1 MKIYNVQY
9 IKGHLVDIESKKKIF
24 LKRGGSFYIH
34 GDNDQFEEKDELQYL
49 DKPLP
54 SNEKLASLRKE
65 YRDFYFE
72 KIYNA
77 ETEFVYRIGL
87 SKKSSEDK
95 VQEFLFNAIIKEDLY
110 LKSKNGVDW
119 SLCPCV
125 CQTTEC
131 LEGDVQLIESVSGS
145 SLSNLFGNVVTYYFP
160 LQRSTA
166 CNAFKTFFLNN
177 QNKNLTLN
185 DIKYGHAHSID
196 EFRRSIKEKY
206 SNTSLFNSIS

>member
-1 MKIYNVQY
+1 MKIYKVQY
-9 IKGHLVDIESKKKIF
+9 IKGHLVDIETNKKIF
-24 LKRGGSFYIH
+24 LKRGGSFCIQ
-34 GDNDQFEEKDELQYL
+34 GEDDQFEEKDELQYL

-54 SNEKLASLRKE
+54 SDEKIDSLRKE
-65 YRDFYFE
+65 FKGFHLE
-72 KIYNA
+72 KICKA

-95 VQEFLFNAIIKEDLY
+95 VPEFLFNAIVKEDLY
-110 LKSKNGVDW
+110 LKSKNGEDW

-166 CNAFKTFFLNN
+166 CNAFKTFFINN
-177 QNKNLTLN
+177 QNKDLTLN
-185 DIKYGHAHSID
+185 EVKYRHADSIEMYRQTAIIKYANAD
-196 EFRRSIKEKY
+196 
-206 SNTSLFNSIS
+206 LFNSIS

>member
-34 GDNDQFEEKDELQYL
+34 GDDDQFEEKDELQYL
-49 DKPLP
+49 EKPLP
-54 SNEKLASLRKE
+54 SKEKKESLKKE
-65 YRDFYFE
+65 FKGYHLE
-72 KIYNA
+72 KVSCA
-77 ETEFVYRIGL
+77 EKEFVYRIGL

-95 VQEFLFNAIIKEDLY
+95 VSEFLFNAIIKEDLY
-110 LKSKNGVDW
+110 LKSKNGEDW

-125 CQTTEC
+125 CQTTDC
-131 LEGDVQLIESVSGS
+131 FEGDVQLIETVSGS
-145 SLSNLFGNVVTYYFP
+145 SISNLFGNVVTYYFP

-185 DIKYGHAHSID
+185 DVKYGHAHSID

-206 SNTSLFNSIS
+206 SNTNLFNSIT